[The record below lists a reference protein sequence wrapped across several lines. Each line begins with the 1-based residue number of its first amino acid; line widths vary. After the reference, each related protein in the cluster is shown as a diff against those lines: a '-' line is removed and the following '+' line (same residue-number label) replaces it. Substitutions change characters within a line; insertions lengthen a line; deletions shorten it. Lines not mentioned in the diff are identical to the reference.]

1 MIPGWRTAPR
11 TIDVACTIEI
21 EHTRESLHAHVE
33 LDGDTPI
40 APGDEVIVHGA
51 PIHAAFGEH
60 VVVRRRATIVRASPL
75 ERLRTRLLAHLELT
89 ELYEVGFSAGRH
101 S

>member
-1 MIPGWRTAPR
+1 MIASWMAAPR
-11 TIDVACTIEI
+11 IIDVPCTIEI

-33 LDGDTPI
+33 LAGDI
-40 APGDEVIVHGA
+40 SVEPGDQVVVHGE
-51 PIHAAFGEH
+51 PIRAAFGERIL
-60 VVVRRRATIVRASPL
+60 VRRHATIVRAGPV
-75 ERLRTRLLAHLELT
+75 ERLRTRLLAYLELT